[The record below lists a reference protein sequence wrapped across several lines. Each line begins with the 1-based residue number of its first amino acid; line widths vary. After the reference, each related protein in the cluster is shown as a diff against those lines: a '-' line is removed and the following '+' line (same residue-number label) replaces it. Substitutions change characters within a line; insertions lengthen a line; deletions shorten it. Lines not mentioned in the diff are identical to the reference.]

1 MIKTDIVLLEL
12 LIKYSEKI
20 LRYSD
25 GITCEEFT
33 SSEMIYD
40 ACVLNFINIG
50 EVCKE
55 ISAELKSKHPEIPF
69 RKIIGLRNIAAHNY
83 EGIEAFRLYQIV
95 TEIVPPFKNQI
106 SEILKN
112 DQ

>member
-1 MIKTDIVLLEL
+1 MSKSDIPLYQLLLKYSERI
-12 LIKYSEKI
+12 IKYSDG
-20 LRYSD
+20 LNLDQFASD
-25 GITCEEFT
+25 
-33 SSEMIYD
+33 EMIYD
-40 ACVLNFINIG
+40 ACLMNFINIG

-55 ISAELKSKHPEIPF
+55 ISEEMKTEHPQIPF

-95 TEIVPPFKNQI
+95 TEIIPPFKNQI

-112 DQ
+112 DR